1 MRGLN
6 KNFKILRVS
15 LYLWMVKHCD
25 SPSVSALVINTD
37 ARDKLAASGLVEDDF
52 VTIRD
57 RPDALCG
64 DFVSMN
70 LVLESDIAAVDA
82 NSFIMT
88 HTTNPLISSL
98 TVERAV
104 STYVE
109 NLASHDS
116 LFSVTKHQ
124 SRFFDS
130 ALNPINHDPKQLLRT
145 QDLPVMY
152 EENSCIYVFSR
163 ESFSKRLDRIGE
175 SAFGFESS

>member
-1 MRGLN
+1 MVEA
-6 KNFKILRVS
+6 LR
-15 LYLWMVKHCD
+15 D

-37 ARDKLAASGLVEDDF
+37 ARDKLAASELVEDDF

-116 LFSVTKHQ
+116 LFG
-124 SRFFDS
+124 
-130 ALNPINHDPKQLLRT
+130 
-145 QDLPVMY
+145 Y
-152 EENSCIYVFSR
+152 
-163 ESFSKRLDRIGE
+163 
-175 SAFGFESS
+175 